1 MATAAPSP
9 LASSVEKAN
18 GNKLSRLLIDGGTTV
33 LRNVFDSYHPPK
45 TLSVNLYANYSI
57 LSNLRR
63 KKILNGSQW
72 EKLFPP
78 GGGHPSSK
86 NFDITLLF
94 LLLSNICGLYPPP
107 SGPWHKMP
115 PASDTSREANLT
127 RVKFYRNELYGHVA
141 TTGIPTPVFDVKWQE
156 VSSVLVSLGLN
167 QSEVDKLKREPCGE
181 DYVSAVTEWMKND
194 DEIKFQLKDV
204 IRKQQQVLQTQQE
217 DQRTLND
224 THQIV
229 GKMQQTQV
237 EANKLQQEDHKTLHD
252 THQTLGKVEQ
262 TQLEASKLQQEA
274 HKTLQDTN
282 QTVRQVEQIQ
292 LEASKLQQEA
302 HKTLQDTNQTVRQ
315 VEQIQLEASKLQ
327 QEDHRTLQD
336 THQTVSKVE
345 QTLQGTQQAVGNLQ
359 QTQNEAVKLQQ
370 DDHRI
375 LQDTRQAVEG
385 VQRSLQDTKQ
395 MLVQE
400 VWRNQQELQQQIKYE
415 AANAEE
421 RRDKIEEDETLRK
434 LAKVDTERVIQY
446 HSAKYQEG
454 TRLLIFEKIKL
465 WLDDLSSE
473 NRVMVISGDAGM
485 GKSVIAAVVCQRM
498 QHAGRLSGSHFCQH
512 NKERYRNPKVMLQSL
527 ACQLCDVLP
536 EYKSELVEKLS
547 RNLGVDMNSLE
558 VQELFEFLFEEPSCS
573 VGDPGRNLLLVIDGL
588 DESEYQGRN
597 QLLEVIA
604 NHFCTLPSWVRFCVT
619 ARPEVNIAG
628 RLKKFNPVQLK
639 QDDEE
644 NVKDIRLFLERQL
657 SNVIQSGVK
666 EVVISE
672 LARKAAGHILYAYL
686 MADFINKNFSS
697 FTPEDLGRT
706 LPSGVSSVYQNYFER
721 LEKELKSIEELTIS
735 ADQFLTFL
743 SAFAA
748 AKEPLPLDFVSKML
762 RSDAK
767 SPACHRKV
775 RKAIECISTLLPV
788 QDGCIH
794 FFHKSVKDWLT
805 DRTAYGQHSLSVDEK
820 QGQLALSELCTR
832 ELNDVKRKGVHGA
845 EFSDPARYALQHGVD
860 HLLEL
865 EESTR
870 ASSFKE
876 IVKNYVIDFEIV
888 FAKLCVNNATSSEDI
903 IRVQR
908 HELFRALSRKSRRT
922 LSTLLFL
929 LRKYH
934 ERVSTIPST
943 FFQVMMKEGGKDCA
957 KKAKELLHIQ
967 YHEIAIM
974 KFVNKRAAKEQIS
987 GIQAVFRC
995 TSQVACF
1002 DISPQQEFMVCEC
1015 RNGTIQLWSLQTGK
1029 LMWKRSVTVE
1039 KHYFEDQG
1047 AFRMVPNTS
1056 TLSCYRSV
1064 VFHPS
1069 EPIVLPGILSHA
1081 YSIDGDFL
1089 PLFPRSNCRFSVC
1102 SVNGDTMITDSLD
1115 DARCLI
1121 MWNLNNGDEISR
1133 TVRNEVVL
1141 SFAWSSDGGPLA
1153 ISHSSGLV
1161 CLVDPLNCFETLA
1174 DSESFG
1180 PCGMIKFTPDLKF
1193 LFGWVLPIPAK
1204 MTSFP
1209 SFGEVVRV
1217 LKLPSLV
1224 DVHGKVRSEPQ
1235 DYQSPSKGAFL
1246 MGDPITNSQDGSIP
1260 RLSDAFLFVLNKQ
1273 CLVRAYPGRN
1283 NIEICSHFALKDVK
1297 RYASPVSNIAFSL
1310 DGKTI
1315 YGVAGGEVMAFD
1327 VSSRKIIGKTFFSTD
1342 HYIREATRL
1351 TIEEYYY
1358 SKDMEISFVPVSK
1371 GVLLKRRRS
1380 DAAVQLWN
1388 FKLSQEVRS
1397 WPGLEWVT
1405 VIFPVTDQC
1414 VACVGSGSQVSILD
1428 TSSGEIVKT
1437 ISHYHE
1443 EYCSK
1448 CALLHKEFI
1457 KCNSKYQL
1465 LCTTSDSVQLSDGK
1479 SILWKRA
1486 WRNSLLRGNIAGM
1499 FTPTEEFVLVSAV
1512 TSQSRQEVH
1521 VLDASSGN
1529 TLRTLCSVDD
1539 VSNCAFVSNEEC
1551 VIDRRDSSRGYHLLL
1566 CNVRTGDL
1574 LSVLDVYT
1582 TDGPNYLAAFPKKG
1596 LIAMGLWNSKRMHP
1610 FIEVRVPRDK
1620 VNRRAKGEQCVCFLK
1635 LLTCVE
1641 QTRSHPTRSVMRML
1655 ALVLPPRIF

>member
-9 LASSVEKAN
+9 LASSVEKTN

-45 TLSVNLYANYSI
+45 TLSVNLCTNYSI
-57 LSNLRR
+57 LSKLRR

-127 RVKFYRNELYGHVA
+127 RVKFYRNELYGHLA
-141 TTGIPTPVFDVKWQE
+141 TTGIPTPEFIVKWQE

-167 QSEVDKLKREPCGE
+167 QSEVDRLKREPCGE

-229 GKMQQTQV
+229 EKVRHTQV
-237 EANKLQQEDHKTLHD
+237 EAGKTLHD
-252 THQTLGKVEQ
+252 THQTVSKVEK
-262 TQLEASKLQQEA
+262 TQLEA
-274 HKTLQDTN
+274 
-282 QTVRQVEQIQ
+282 I
-292 LEASKLQQEA
+292 
-302 HKTLQDTNQTVRQ
+302 
-315 VEQIQLEASKLQ
+315 KLQ

-336 THQTVSKVE
+336 THQ
-345 QTLQGTQQAVGNLQ
+345 AVGSLQ
-359 QTQNEAVKLQQ
+359 EMQKEAMKLQQ
-370 DDHRI
+370 EDHRT
-375 LQDTRQAVEG
+375 LQDTQQVIQG
-385 VQRSLQDTKQ
+385 VQKSVQDSKE
-395 MLVQE
+395 MLEDFRRTQRE
-400 VWRNQQELQQQIKYE
+400 SRQQVTYD
-415 AANAEE
+415 AVNAED
-421 RRDKIEEDETLRK
+421 RRDKVEEDETLQK
-434 LAKVDTERVIQY
+434 LAKVNTEKIIQY
-446 HSAKYQEG
+446 HSGKYQEG
-454 TRLLIFEKIKL
+454 TRLHIFEKIKL
-465 WLDDLSSE
+465 WIDDLTSE

-485 GKSVIAAVVCQRM
+485 GKSVIAAVVCQIM
-498 QHAGRLSGSHFCQH
+498 QHSGRLLGSHFCQH

-536 EYKSELVEKLS
+536 EYKSELVKKLS

-558 VQELFEFLFEEPSCS
+558 VQELFEFLFEEPLCS
-573 VGDPGRNLLLVIDGL
+573 VGDPGRSLLLVIDGL
-588 DESEYQGRN
+588 DESEYKGRN
-597 QLLEVIA
+597 ELLDVIA
-604 NHFCTLPSWVRFCVT
+604 NHFCTLPAWVRFCVT

-657 SNVIQSGVK
+657 SNVIQSSFA

-748 AKEPLPLDFVSKML
+748 AKQPLPLDFVSKML

-805 DRTAYGQHSLSVDEK
+805 DRTVYGQHSFSVDEK
-820 QGQLALSELCTR
+820 QGQLALSELCTG

-870 ASSFKE
+870 ASSFKK

-888 FAKLCVNNATSSEDI
+888 FAKLCVNNTTSSEDI

-908 HELFRALSRKSRRT
+908 HELFRALSRRSKRT
-922 LSTLLFL
+922 LSTMLFL

-934 ERVSTIPST
+934 ERLTAIPST

-957 KKAKELLHIQ
+957 KKAKELLHAQ
-967 YHEIAIM
+967 YHDIPFM
-974 KFVNKRAAKEQIS
+974 KFVDKRAAKEQIS

-1015 RNGTIQLWSLQTGK
+1015 RNGMIQLWSLQTGK
-1029 LMWKRSVTVE
+1029 LIWKRPVTVE
-1039 KHYFEDQG
+1039 KRYFEDYG

-1056 TLSCYRSV
+1056 ILSCYRSV
-1064 VFHPS
+1064 VFHPTKL
-1069 EPIVLPGILSHA
+1069 IVLPGVLSHA
-1081 YSIDGDFL
+1081 YSSDGDFL

-1102 SVNGDTMITDSLD
+1102 SINRDTMITDSLV

-1121 MWNLNNGDEISR
+1121 MWNLQNGDEISQ

-1141 SFAWSSDGGPLA
+1141 SFAWSSNGGPLA
-1153 ISHSSGLV
+1153 ISHSSGLI
-1161 CLVDPLNCFETLA
+1161 CLVDALNCFETLA
-1174 DSESFG
+1174 EVNTFE

-1193 LFGWVLPIPAK
+1193 LFGWLLPVES
-1204 MTSFP
+1204 MSSFRKVIR
-1209 SFGEVVRV
+1209 FHVF
-1217 LKLPSLV
+1217 KLPWGTFSFFDV
-1224 DVHGKVRSEPQ
+1224 DGNIGSEPW

-1246 MGDPITNSQDGSIP
+1246 MGDPISNSQDGSIP
-1260 RLSDAFLFVLNKQ
+1260 RPSDAFVFVLNKQ
-1273 CLVRAYPGRN
+1273 CLVRAYPGSN
-1283 NIEICSHFALKDVK
+1283 NIEICSQVALKVI
-1297 RYASPVSNIAFSL
+1297 RQYGLNFVHIAFAL

-1315 YGVAGGEVMAFD
+1315 YGVTADGVIRLD
-1327 VSSRKIIGKTFFSTD
+1327 VSNRKIKENNLF
-1342 HYIREATRL
+1342 RATNL
-1351 TIEEYYY
+1351 MLELPSLDDDCVVEDKLPYLSLVDNCVVEGSGICL
-1358 SKDMEISFVPVSK
+1358 VPVSK
-1371 GVLLKRRRS
+1371 GVLLKRR
-1380 DAAVQLWN
+1380 DPWAAVQLWN
-1388 FKLSQEVRS
+1388 FKLSKEVRS
-1397 WPGLEWVT
+1397 WSSLREVT
-1405 VIFPVTDQC
+1405 YIFPVTDQC
-1414 VACVGSGSQVSILD
+1414 VACVGRGFKVSILD
-1428 TSSGEIVKT
+1428 TSSEKIVNT
-1437 ISHYHE
+1437 ITLCHE
-1443 EYCSK
+1443 EYQSTYPVLC
-1448 CALLHKEFI
+1448 KEAI
-1457 KCNSKYQL
+1457 ECNSKYQL
-1465 LCTTSDSVQLSDGK
+1465 LSTAFDSVQLSDGK

-1486 WRNSLLRGNIAGM
+1486 WKNSLLRGNIAGM
-1499 FTPTEEFVLVSAV
+1499 FTPSEEFVLVSAG

-1551 VIDRRDSSRGYHLLL
+1551 VIDRRDFSRGYHLLL
-1566 CNVRTGDL
+1566 FNVRTGDL
-1574 LSVLDVYT
+1574 LSVLDVYAT
-1582 TDGPNYLAAFPKKG
+1582 ERPKYMAAFP
-1596 LIAMGLWNSKRMHP
+1596 
-1610 FIEVRVPRDK
+1610 
-1620 VNRRAKGEQCVCFLK
+1620 
-1635 LLTCVE
+1635 
-1641 QTRSHPTRSVMRML
+1641 
-1655 ALVLPPRIF
+1655 